1 MYDRL
6 MPDFNWQGL
15 TMKPIDKLLEGGLT
29 DSIHKLPIREV
40 YGVLATRPQGLTQA
54 EVKERLRTFGSN
66 VIPEIKGKSLFLV
79 FLSNFTHLMAILLWV
94 GGVVALIAGMPE
106 LAIAIWLVNVI
117 NGVFSFWQEHRA
129 ERAIRALRQMIPSY
143 ASVSRDGEK
152 QRILAEEL
160 VPGDVI
166 LLAEG
171 DRISADGRLIDED
184 GLRVDQ
190 STLTGESHAVLK
202 IREAVLRPAPSRF
215 EVRNLVFAG
224 SIVVAGVGTAVVFA
238 TGTHTEFGKVANLTQ
253 SVRDDPSP
261 LQNELAHVT
270 KRVTFLAVG
279 IGLIFFAM
287 LMLLRVAFSV
297 TDSFIFALG
306 MIICFVPEGLL
317 PTVSLSLAMG
327 VQRMAKRHALIKRL
341 SAVET
346 LGCTTVICTD
356 KTGTLTE
363 NEMTVSELWLA
374 GRRLMVTGVGYEP
387 KGDILDDGRAANN
400 PVVGDLRQL
409 LVAGALCNTARLLPP
424 NHDSA
429 RWTTVGDPTEAA
441 LLAAALKGKLNIE
454 AEREQS
460 PCVRQLPFESRRR
473 RMSTIHRLQNSL
485 AVYVKGAPG
494 ETLELCTHMRMD
506 GRDCPL
512 DSDLRAKV
520 LAANDDFARDGLRV
534 LAIAMRSLPEPTA
547 EAQSAGEY
555 TPEAI
560 EHDLTL
566 LGLAAMMDPPR
577 VEVKTAVEKCH
588 RAGIRIVMI
597 TGDYGLTA
605 ESIARRIGIIR
616 GGRPRII
623 NGSDLD
629 AMDDKSL
636 KEALQGEVIFARV
649 APGHKLRMVSALQ
662 DMGHVV
668 AVTGDGVNDAPALR
682 KANIG
687 VAMGIAGTDVAKET
701 ADMILVDDNFAS
713 IVNAVEEGRAVY
725 ANAKKFVTYIFTH
738 NTAEAAPFIFFA
750 FSGGRIPLGLGVM
763 EVLSI
768 DLGADIMPGLAL
780 GSDPPEEGIMD
791 RPPRSLNEHII
802 TGPLLLRAFLWL
814 GLLQGLVAMAAFYFQ
829 YWTHGYWGQWLNL
842 PSQGVLYQSATAMV
856 LAAIVVTQMGN
867 LFAQRSARTSVFS
880 SKPFSNRLI
889 WIAVAVALAVVS
901 VVIYVPFFQRSFH
914 TAGFPASNWLFLL
927 ALGPMVLFADEL
939 RKVVLHL
946 RYKYVHGR

>member
-1 MYDRL
+1 
-6 MPDFNWQGL
+6 
-15 TMKPIDKLLEGGLT
+15 MKSIDKPLEGGLG
-29 DSIHKLPIREV
+29 DSIHKLPIRDV
-40 YGVLATRPQGLTQA
+40 YGVLTTRPQGLTQA
-54 EVKERLRTFGSN
+54 EVEERLRSLGRN
-66 VIPEIKGKSLFLV
+66 VIQEVKGKPLFLE

-94 GGVVALIAGMPE
+94 GGAVALVARMPQ

-117 NGVFSFWQEHRA
+117 NGAFSFWQEYRA
-129 ERAIRALRQMIPSY
+129 EKAIRALRQLIPNY
-143 ASVSRDGEK
+143 ANVLRDGEK

-166 LLAEG
+166 VLAEG
-171 DRISADGRLIDED
+171 DRISADGRLVDED
-184 GLRVDQ
+184 ELRVDQ

-224 SIVVAGVGTAVVFA
+224 SSVVSGVGTAVVFA
-238 TGTHTEFGKVANLTQ
+238 TGTKTEFGKVANLTQ
-253 SVRDDPSP
+253 SVEDEVSP
-261 LQNELAHVT
+261 LQKELARVT
-270 KRVTFLAVG
+270 RWVTFLAVS
-279 IGLIFFAM
+279 IGLVFFAM
-287 LMLLRVAFSV
+287 LMILRVEFSLV
-297 TDSFIFALG
+297 DSFILALG
-306 MIICFVPEGLL
+306 MIVAFVPEGLL

-327 VQRMAKRHALIKRL
+327 VQRMAKRHALIKKL

-363 NEMTVSELWLA
+363 NEMTVSDLWLT
-374 GRRLMVTGVGYEP
+374 GRRLKVTGVGYEP
-387 KGDILDDGRAANN
+387 KGHILDGEHVINS

-424 NHDSA
+424 NHGCT
-429 RWTTVGDPTEAA
+429 RWTVLGDPTEAA
-441 LLAAALKGKLNIE
+441 LLVAALKGGLEVE
-454 AEREQS
+454 AESEQS

-473 RMSTIHRLQNSL
+473 RMSTIHQVQNSL
-485 AVYVKGAPG
+485 AVYVKGAPR
-494 ETLELCTHMRMD
+494 ETLELCTHIRID

-512 DSDLRAKV
+512 DDDLRAKV
-520 LAANDDFARDGLRV
+520 LTANDNFAGEGLRV
-534 LAIAMRSLPEPTA
+534 LAIAMRSLLEPTA
-547 EAQSAGEY
+547 GARHVGEY
-555 TPEAI
+555 TPEVI
-560 EHDLTL
+560 EHDLTF

-577 VEVKTAVEKCH
+577 VEVKIAVEKCH

-636 KEALQGEVIFARV
+636 KETLLGDVIFARV
-649 APGHKLRMVSALQ
+649 APGHKLRIVSVLQ

-701 ADMILVDDNFAS
+701 ADMILIDDNFAS

-738 NTAEAAPFIFFA
+738 NTAESIPFFLFA
-750 FSGGRIPLGLGVM
+750 FSGERIPLGLTVM
-763 EVLSI
+763 EILSI
-768 DLGADIMPGLAL
+768 DLGADLVPGLAL
-780 GSDPPEEGIMD
+780 GVDPPEEGIMD

-802 TGPLLLRAFLWL
+802 TRPLLLRAFVWL
-814 GLLQGLVAMAAFYFQ
+814 GLVQGLMAVAAFYFH
-829 YWTHGYWGQWLNL
+829 YWTNGYWGQWLDL
-842 PSQGVLYQSATAMV
+842 PSEGLLYQSATAMT
-856 LAAIVVTQMGN
+856 LAAIVITQMGN
-867 LFAQRSARTSVFS
+867 LFAQRSEGTSVFR
-880 SKPFSNRLI
+880 SKPFANRLI
-889 WIAVAVALAVVS
+889 WVAVAVALAVVS
-901 VVIYVPFFQRSFH
+901 VVIYVPFFQRLFN

-927 ALGPMVLFADEL
+927 ALSPMVLLADEL
-939 RKVVLHL
+939 RKAVLHL
-946 RYKYVHGR
+946 RHKYVLRR

>member
-1 MYDRL
+1 V
-6 MPDFNWQGL
+6 
-15 TMKPIDKLLEGGLT
+15 KSIDEPPAGVPT
-29 DSIHKLPIREV
+29 DSIHKLPIRDI
-40 YGVLATRPQGLTQA
+40 YGLLATRPQGLTRA
-54 EVKERLRTFGSN
+54 EVEERLHTFGSN

-129 ERAIRALRQMIPSY
+129 ERAIRALRKLIPSY
-143 ASVSRDGEK
+143 ASVLRDGGK

-171 DRISADGRLIDED
+171 DRISADGRLVDED
-184 GLRVDQ
+184 ELRVDQ

-224 SIVVAGVGTAVVFA
+224 SSVVAGVGTAVVFA

-253 SVRDDPSP
+253 SVRDEPSP
-261 LQNELAHVT
+261 LQKELAHVT
-270 KRVTFLAVG
+270 RRVTFLAVG

-287 LMLLRVAFSV
+287 LMLLRVAFNV
-297 TDSFIFALG
+297 TDGFIFALG
-306 MIICFVPEGLL
+306 MIVAFVPEGLL
-317 PTVSLSLAMG
+317 PTVTLSLAMG
-327 VQRMAKRHALIKRL
+327 VQRMAKRHALMKRL

-363 NEMTVSELWLA
+363 NEMTLSELWLA
-374 GRRLMVTGVGYEP
+374 NRRLKVTGVGYEP
-387 KGDILDDGRAANN
+387 EGYILDDGHAVKT

-409 LVAGALCNTARLLPP
+409 LVAGVLCNTARLLPP
-424 NHDSA
+424 NHGSA
-429 RWTTVGDPTEAA
+429 GWTTLGDPTEAA
-441 LLAAALKGKLNIE
+441 LLVAALKGEVNIE
-454 AEREQS
+454 AERERS

-473 RMSTIHRLQNSL
+473 RMSTIHRVEDSL
-485 AVYVKGAPG
+485 VAYVKGAPG
-494 ETLELCTHMRMD
+494 ETLALCTQIRMD

-512 DSDLRAKV
+512 DGDLRAKV

-534 LAIAMRSLPEPTA
+534 LAIAMRSVPEPA
-547 EAQSAGEY
+547 EKAQSVGEY

-560 EHDLTL
+560 EHDLTF
-566 LGLAAMMDPPR
+566 LGLAGMMDPPR
-577 VEVKTAVEKCH
+577 VEVRMAVEKCH

-616 GGRPRII
+616 GGRPHII

-649 APGHKLRMVSALQ
+649 APGHKLRIVSALQ

-701 ADMILVDDNFAS
+701 ADMILIDDNFAS

-725 ANAKKFVTYIFTH
+725 ANAKKVVTYIFTH
-738 NTAEAAPFIFFA
+738 NTAEAAPFVFFA
-750 FSGGRIPLGLGVM
+750 FSGGRIPLGLTVM
-763 EVLSI
+763 EILSI
-768 DLGADIMPGLAL
+768 DLGADIVPGLAL
-780 GSDPPEEGIMD
+780 GADPPEEGVMD

-802 TGPLLLRAFLWL
+802 TRPLLVRAFLWL
-814 GLLQGLVAMAAFYFQ
+814 GLIQGLVAMVAFYFQ
-829 YWTHGYWGQWLNL
+829 YWTHGYRDQWLDL
-842 PSQGVLYQSATAMV
+842 PSKGLLYQSATAMV

-867 LFAQRSARTSVFS
+867 LFAQRSERTSVFR

-889 WIAVAVALAVVS
+889 WVGVAVALIIVS
-901 VVIYVPFFQRSFH
+901 IVIYVPFFQRSFD

-927 ALGPMVLFADEL
+927 ALGPMILFADEL
-939 RKVVLHL
+939 RKVAL
-946 RYKYVHGR
+946 RLRDKYILRG

>member
-1 MYDRL
+1 
-6 MPDFNWQGL
+6 
-15 TMKPIDKLLEGGLT
+15 
-29 DSIHKLPIREV
+29 
-40 YGVLATRPQGLTQA
+40 
-54 EVKERLRTFGSN
+54 
-66 VIPEIKGKSLFLV
+66 
-79 FLSNFTHLMAILLWV
+79 MAILLWV
-94 GGVVALIAGMPE
+94 GGAVALVARMPQ

-117 NGVFSFWQEHRA
+117 NGAFSFWQEYRA
-129 ERAIRALRQMIPSY
+129 EKAIRALRQLIPNY
-143 ASVSRDGEK
+143 ANVLRDGEK

-166 LLAEG
+166 VLAEG
-171 DRISADGRLIDED
+171 DRISADGRLVDED
-184 GLRVDQ
+184 ELRVDQ

-224 SIVVAGVGTAVVFA
+224 SSVVSGVGTAVVFA
-238 TGTHTEFGKVANLTQ
+238 TGTKTEFGKVANLTQ
-253 SVRDDPSP
+253 SVEDEVSP
-261 LQNELAHVT
+261 LQKELARVT
-270 KRVTFLAVG
+270 RWVTFLAVS
-279 IGLIFFAM
+279 IGLVFFAM
-287 LMLLRVAFSV
+287 LMILRVEFSLV
-297 TDSFIFALG
+297 DSFILALG
-306 MIICFVPEGLL
+306 MIVAFVPEGLL

-327 VQRMAKRHALIKRL
+327 VQRMAKRHALIKKL

-363 NEMTVSELWLA
+363 NEMTVSDLWLT
-374 GRRLMVTGVGYEP
+374 GRRLKVTGVGYEP
-387 KGDILDDGRAANN
+387 KGHILDGEHVINS

-424 NHDSA
+424 NHGST
-429 RWTTVGDPTEAA
+429 RWTVLGDPTEAA
-441 LLAAALKGKLNIE
+441 LLVAALKGGLEVE
-454 AEREQS
+454 AESEQS

-473 RMSTIHRLQNSL
+473 RMSTIHQVQNSL
-485 AVYVKGAPG
+485 AVYVKGAPK
-494 ETLELCTHMRMD
+494 EMLELCTHIRMD
-506 GRDCPL
+506 ERDRPL
-512 DSDLRAKV
+512 DDDLRAKV
-520 LAANDDFARDGLRV
+520 LTANDNFAGEGLRV

-547 EAQSAGEY
+547 GARHVGEY
-555 TPEAI
+555 TPEVI
-560 EHDLTL
+560 EHDLTF

-577 VEVKTAVEKCH
+577 VEVKMAVEKCH

-636 KEALQGEVIFARV
+636 KETLLGEVIFARV
-649 APGHKLRMVSALQ
+649 APGHKLRIVSVLQ

-701 ADMILVDDNFAS
+701 ADMILIDDNFAS

-738 NTAEAAPFIFFA
+738 NTAESIPFFLFA
-750 FSGGRIPLGLGVM
+750 FSSERIPLGLTVM
-763 EVLSI
+763 EILSI
-768 DLGADIMPGLAL
+768 DLGADLVPGLAL
-780 GSDPPEEGIMD
+780 GVDPPEEGVMD

-802 TGPLLLRAFLWL
+802 TRPLLLRAFVWL
-814 GLLQGLVAMAAFYFQ
+814 GLVQGLMAVAAFYFQ
-829 YWTHGYWGQWLNL
+829 YWTNGHWGQWLDL
-842 PSQGVLYQSATAMV
+842 PSGGLLYQSATAMT

-867 LFAQRSARTSVFS
+867 LFAQRSEHTSIFR
-880 SKPFSNRLI
+880 SKLFANRWI
-889 WIAVAVALAVVS
+889 WVAVAVALAVVS
-901 VVIYVPFFQRSFH
+901 VVIYVPFFQRLFS

-927 ALGPMVLFADEL
+927 ALSPTVLLADEL
-939 RKVVLHL
+939 RKAVLHL
-946 RYKYVHGR
+946 RHKYVLRR